1 MMDARLKSAILAN
14 FPAVYPIIDSG
25 AGRVPDCSPVLLAS
39 ALAGAGAQLV
49 QYRHKGEF
57 TRRAFDEATAVGA
70 VFRQAGIGYIVNDRA
85 DIALA
90 VKADGVHVGQHDLP
104 PAEVRRLIGPDML
117 LGYSTHNADQLADS
131 ACQYADYLAIG
142 PVFGTS
148 SKRNPDP
155 VVGLEGVREA
165 RSLTEKPLVAIGGIT
180 LSSASE
186 VLAAGADSVA
196 VISGVSPTNI
206 AQWMRL
212 RR

>member
-1 MMDARLKSAILAN
+1 MDARLKSAILAT

-25 AGRVPDCSPVLLAS
+25 AGRVPDRSPVLLAS
-39 ALAGAGAQLV
+39 ALAGAGARLV

-57 TRRAFDEATAVGA
+57 TRRAFDEAAAVGS
-70 VFRQAGIGYIVNDRA
+70 VLRQAGIGYIVNDRA

-90 VKADGVHVGQHDLP
+90 VNADGVHVGQHDLP
-104 PAEVRRLIGPDML
+104 PAEVRRLIGPHML

-142 PVFGTS
+142 PAFSTS

-165 RSLTEKPLVAIGGIT
+165 RALTEKPLVAIGGIT
-180 LSSASE
+180 LSSASD

-196 VISGVSPTNI
+196 VISGISPANI

-212 RR
+212 PG

>member
-1 MMDARLKSAILAN
+1 MDARLKSAILAN
-14 FPAVYPIIDSG
+14 FPAVYPIVDSG
-25 AGRVPDCSPVLLAS
+25 AARAPDCSPVQMAS

-57 TRRAFDEATAVGA
+57 TRRAFDEVAAVGS
-70 VFRQAGIGYIVNDRA
+70 VLRQAGIGFIVNDRA

-90 VKADGVHVGQHDLP
+90 VKADGVHIGQDDLP
-104 PAEVRRLIGPDML
+104 PAEVRRLIGSDML
-117 LGYSTHNADQLADS
+117 VGYSTHNAGQLADS
-131 ACQYADYLAIG
+131 ACEWADYLAIG
-142 PVFGTS
+142 PAFSTS

-155 VVGLEGVREA
+155 AVGVEGVREA

-196 VISGVSPTNI
+196 VISGISPTNI